1 MITKFKQYN
10 IESIPEYIENPEF
23 ELKIAKAILMS
34 LLKRNLIS
42 PQQSKNCIENWK
54 RIIS

>member
-10 IESIPEYIENPEF
+10 IEKIPEYIENPEF
-23 ELKIAKAILMS
+23 DIKIAKAILMS
-34 LLKRNLIS
+34 LVKRNLIS
-42 PQQSKNCIENWK
+42 PQQNKDCIENWK